1 MHHTQTVELFR
12 DIVASHCSLII
23 WLGCE
28 ENSTKYSLPFSPGIV
43 MCNGCEK
50 SWFST
55 NISAGDLDC
64 AASLDKVVQ
73 LYNETLTALLDVHAL
88 VVSRTAR
95 LRPRTDPW
103 FDNDCREAKKRA
115 RRLERRYKRHGS
127 DYIIISLSMISGHPF
142 GNLKLVMQRMPDK
155 LGGQYWPNTVSWQI
169 SLADLHLCWRSCWLL
184 REEDQ

>member
-1 MHHTQTVELFR
+1 MSLVNAGHGRISSSTRFVL
-12 DIVASHCSLII
+12 ICSYQL
-23 WLGCE
+23 
-28 ENSTKYSLPFSPGIV
+28 
-43 MCNGCEK
+43 
-50 SWFST
+50 
-55 NISAGDLDC
+55 SATADPSGVVDC
-64 AASLDKVVQ
+64 AESLDKLVQ
-73 LYNETLTALLDVHAL
+73 LYSKTLAALLDLHAP

-155 LGGQYWPNTVSWQI
+155 LGGQY
-169 SLADLHLCWRSCWLL
+169 
-184 REEDQ
+184 